1 MKTSEAGKGLRALF
15 KKHPA
20 AIALFIVFILFPA
33 WVLLPSI
40 AGKML
45 PAFLKKY
52 AGINTVF
59 IDMRRISFGGVDAA
73 AFSLGPKG
81 KPFLSADSI
90 RVDFSPLSLVSGKF
104 KKLSVGGGIFR
115 CSLKDGG
122 LTIPGLAETFA
133 KNTGTAL
140 NHADSSKKASP
151 LMCPGD
157 IEIRN
162 FILELDI
169 DGRVVRIPLNLSL
182 SQ

>member
-73 AFSLGPKG
+73 AFSLGPQG
-81 KPFLSADSI
+81 KPVF
-90 RVDFSPLSLVSGKF
+90 
-104 KKLSVGGGIFR
+104 
-115 CSLKDGG
+115 
-122 LTIPGLAETFA
+122 
-133 KNTGTAL
+133 
-140 NHADSSKKASP
+140 
-151 LMCPGD
+151 
-157 IEIRN
+157 
-162 FILELDI
+162 
-169 DGRVVRIPLNLSL
+169 
-182 SQ
+182 